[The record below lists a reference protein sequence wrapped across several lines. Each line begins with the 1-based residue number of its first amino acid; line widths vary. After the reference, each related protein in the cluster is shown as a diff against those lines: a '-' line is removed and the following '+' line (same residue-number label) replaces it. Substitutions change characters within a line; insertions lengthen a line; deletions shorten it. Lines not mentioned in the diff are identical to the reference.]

1 MRRLLSVLAVTTLM
15 VAMLVAMAMP
25 AAADTQYNCN
35 YDVATGNQNVTG
47 ITPIELAELISLQS
61 SGELGNLTC
70 AMA

>member
-15 VAMLVAMAMP
+15 VAMAMP

-47 ITPIELAELISLQS
+47 ITPVERAELISLQS
-61 SGELGNLTC
+61 SGELGNLMC

>member
-15 VAMLVAMAMP
+15 VAMAMP

-47 ITPIELAELISLQS
+47 ITPIELAELISLRS
-61 SGELGNLTC
+61 SGELGNLMC

>member
-15 VAMLVAMAMP
+15 VAMAMP

-47 ITPIELAELISLQS
+47 ITPVELAELISLQS
-61 SGELGNLTC
+61 SGELGNLMC